1 MDCGV
6 LGLEVEGA
14 VVVGAAYQFNVD
26 DAGGAE
32 DGLADVLPEL
42 NGLEILLVVA
52 LVVVVLVVRH
62 VDVAFGDEV
71 LDAVVAVTDEAGL
84 VLCKSVGKANSG
96 QGQK

>member
-26 DAGGAE
+26 DAGGVE

-42 NGLEILLVVA
+42 NGLEILLVAA